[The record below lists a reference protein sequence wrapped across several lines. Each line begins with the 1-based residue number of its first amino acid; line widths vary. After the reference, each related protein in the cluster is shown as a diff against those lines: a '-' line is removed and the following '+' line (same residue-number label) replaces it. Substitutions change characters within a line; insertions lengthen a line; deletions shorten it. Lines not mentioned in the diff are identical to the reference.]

1 MTSRRPSVRT
11 DLRVSLL
18 GQLDVRTP
26 LGATVSF
33 TGRHA
38 PALFAMLVLTRRPRT
53 REAIAADLWPDS
65 GAASTGTLRQAL
77 WLIRRG
83 LSDAGI
89 APDQILDLRPDA
101 IGLQP
106 DARLEVD
113 VDLFERCLD
122 DPTCGLEQAV
132 ALYRGDL
139 VEVLGHDGFA
149 PERER
154 LADRYEDA
162 LVTVSERRL
171 KAGDVDGARWAAER
185 ALVRDPLREE
195 AHATLIAVYGEVGS
209 RSQVVR
215 QYRRLSLVLARE
227 LGERPLP
234 ETDATYRRAMLDCV
248 RRSVERSIAL
258 EPDRLPALVSIPR

>member
-1 MTSRRPSVRT
+1 MA
-11 DLRVSLL
+11 LL
-18 GQLDVRTP
+18 GQLEVRTGHGTAVA
-26 LGATVSF
+26 LA
-33 TGRHA
+33 GRHA
-38 PALFAMLVLTRRPRT
+38 PALFAMLVIARRPRS

-65 GAASTGTLRQAL
+65 GAASIGTLRQAL

-83 LSDAGI
+83 LVEADI
-89 APDQILDLRPDA
+89 PPDDILDLRPDS
-101 IGLQP
+101 IGLRP

-113 VDLFERCLD
+113 IDLFERCLD

-149 PERER
+149 LERER

-162 LVTVSERRL
+162 LVTVAERRL
-171 KAGDVDGARWAAER
+171 RDGDLDGARRAAEHV
-185 ALVRDPLREE
+185 LVRDPLREE
-195 AHATLIAVYGEVGS
+195 AHATLIAVYGQSGS

-215 QYRRLSLVLARE
+215 QYRRLSVVLARE
-227 LGERPLP
+227 LEERPLP

-248 RRSVERSIAL
+248 RRSVERSLEL
-258 EPDRLPALVSIPR
+258 EPERLPALVSIPR